1 VGGADWILRPF
12 AAYLIAG
19 GETSGTLNPGT
30 CPCPAGTTYAYD
42 DGFGLGLSVERLLS
56 ERFGVEARG
65 LYGRLDDRFWIGAN
79 GIGITESGKRDYWDL
94 SLGLNVHLTPK
105 GAVDWYAG
113 PFVGYSIVDGHETL
127 VVDRSLEHDARG
139 GMTWG
144 AQTGL
149 DWPFGDGP
157 WSLHVGARYTRYAAD
172 PTYRYTDSD
181 GAVFE
186 QRKSIDLDPITLELG
201 VAVHF

>member
-1 VGGADWILRPF
+1 MTTA
-12 AAYLIAG
+12 
-19 GETSGTLNPGT
+19 SGS
-30 CPCPAGTTYAYD
+30 A
-42 DGFGLGLSVERLLS
+42 SVVERLLS

-94 SLGLNVHLTPK
+94 SLGVNVHLTPK

-113 PFVGYSIVDGHETL
+113 PFVGYSVVDGHESL

-139 GMTWG
+139 GLTWG
-144 AQTGL
+144 VQTGL
-149 DWPFGDGP
+149 DWPFGGSP
-157 WSLHVGARYTRYAAD
+157 WSLHVGGRYTWYAAD
-172 PTYRYTDSD
+172 PVYRYTDPN

-186 QRKSIDLDPITLELG
+186 QRKSIDLDPVTLELG
-201 VAVHF
+201 VAYHF